1 MRIGLACSGSTTHND
16 DAKRSL
22 PLHLIKPL
30 LELPF
35 EFHLLQKEVR
45 SNDEEFLAEHLQVK
59 IHHKDLADFS
69 DTAALIAEMDLVI
82 SVDTSVAHLAGALG
96 KPVWI
101 LLAWKADW
109 RWLLDRADSP
119 WYRTATLFR
128 QPEMGNWKAVV
139 ENVCRELSV
148 KILQDQPAAY
158 FYSGNEFYTLKR
170 FGEAL
175 AHYDYAISLN
185 PTLAEAYCNRGA
197 VLNELE
203 RFDDALLSYDR
214 AISLN
219 PKYAEAYS
227 NRGIA
232 LNKLKR
238 FDDALL
244 SYDCAISLNPKYAE
258 AYCNRGAVLNE
269 LKRFDDALLSYDCAI
284 SLNPK
289 YAEAYNNRGIVL
301 NKLKRFDDALLN
313 YDCAIALKTDYAE
326 SYYNRGVILDEL
338 MCFDE
343 ALLSYDHAISLNPK
357 YAEAYSNR
365 GVTLNKLKRFDEA
378 LINYDKAISLKPDLI
393 EGYWNKAFLKL
404 ILGDYELGWQL
415 HEWRWKSFLKKHVR
429 EFSEPLWLG
438 DASISGKTLL
448 IYAEQGIGDVIQ
460 FCRYVYAATALGAKV
475 ILEVYSPLVSL
486 LSTLGDN
493 ILVVDMGAS
502 LPVFD
507 FQCPV
512 MSLPLAFK
520 TSIKTVPVKIPYL
533 FVDVDKQN
541 IWKERLGIKT
551 KKRIGL
557 VCSGSTIYP
566 EDAQRS
572 ISLHLFESLL
582 ELPFEFHLL
591 QKEIRSN
598 DETFLAENS
607 HIQTHQEN
615 LFDFS
620 CTAALVKEMDLVI
633 SVDTS
638 VAHLAGALGCPVWV
652 LLAWNADW
660 RWLLDRSDS
669 PWYPTATLF
678 RQPEMGNWKA
688 VIDDVCRRLSSD
700 PSATKDTLIVENDA
714 GLSC

>member
-214 AISLN
+214 
-219 PKYAEAYS
+219 
-227 NRGIA
+227 
-232 LNKLKR
+232 
-238 FDDALL
+238 
-244 SYDCAISLNPKYAE
+244 
-258 AYCNRGAVLNE
+258 
-269 LKRFDDALLSYDCAI
+269 
-284 SLNPK
+284 
-289 YAEAYNNRGIVL
+289 
-301 NKLKRFDDALLN
+301 
-313 YDCAIALKTDYAE
+313 
-326 SYYNRGVILDEL
+326 
-338 MCFDE
+338 
-343 ALLSYDHAISLNPK
+343 AISLNPK